1 VALDRVRRLD
11 DGRIVLTLKTA
22 WADGT
27 RQLLFQPLELLEKL
41 AVLIRGRKS
50 IWCSITACSP
60 HFELARARGWLW
72 RPAGA

>member
-1 VALDRVRRLD
+1 MRRLD

-41 AVLIRGRKS
+41 AVLIPRPQS

-60 HFELARARGWLW
+60 HFELAGARGRPW
-72 RPAGA
+72 RPGGA